1 MFKEESNREEESK
14 REETKKGD
22 SKKSAHLKKND
33 NRVIQAVKVQESA
46 ALNWYWREMKKIGT
60 RTGAEQTDWK
70 RNRCRTNQEPIVL
83 GTQESRT
90 GGAQYPRNQW
100 CSLPQNT
107 VEMQILT
114 MANFDEFVGK

>member
-33 NRVIQAVKVQESA
+33 NRVIQAVKVQEGA

-60 RTGAEQTDWK
+60 RTGAEQTDWNQNQQET
-70 RNRCRTNQEPIVL
+70 NRLEPELAQNEQIGK
-83 GTQESRT
+83 GT
-90 GGAQYPRNQW
+90 GAEQTRNQ
-100 CSLPQNT
+100 
-107 VEMQILT
+107 
-114 MANFDEFVGK
+114 